1 MVHLFCAC
9 GGIFVLLM
17 FVHFLAD
24 WMMQTDAMAKRK
36 ADESTWMLVVH
47 SATYAAV
54 FMPILYVMFHRS
66 VHMTVS
72 STLTLMMSHGAI
84 DTYTP
89 IWLWARYVRR
99 PSEMRD
105 DPVGGFTTWCA
116 KPYGFLLTAG
126 IDQFMHACFLAPIA
140 VMVVLST
147 EQLTVART
155 IGLVSFGVS
164 VGLAVLSV
172 FTVLAYWRKPIRP
185 SHPTDDDDRPSMPS
199 QHDL

>member
-1 MVHLFCAC
+1 MVHSFCAC

-99 PSEMRD
+99 PSEMRARSQ
-105 DPVGGFTTWCA
+105 FA
-116 KPYGFLLTAG
+116 TA
-126 IDQFMHACFLAPIA
+126 
-140 VMVVLST
+140 
-147 EQLTVART
+147 
-155 IGLVSFGVS
+155 
-164 VGLAVLSV
+164 
-172 FTVLAYWRKPIRP
+172 
-185 SHPTDDDDRPSMPS
+185 
-199 QHDL
+199 